1 MTNLVRLSTL
11 MLRGNWRQKLF
22 GLALL
27 GLLTVL
33 TNPSAQAQTFTV
45 LHSFTGGADGSGP
58 QSGVTFDR
66 AGNIYGT
73 TAYGG
78 IANGCEGCG
87 VVYKLSHVGQGWIA
101 NPLYNFKG
109 PAQDDGVTPTAGVVF
124 GPDGTLY
131 GTTYRG
137 GTNNFGTVFQLRPPA
152 NACKSVSCPW
162 NETILHAFGDLP
174 DSEYPGQGNLV
185 FDTAGNLFGT
195 TIYGGGY
202 ELDCDDQSCGAAYE
216 MSRTNGVWTENV
228 ICPLGSC
235 TFPGFWPMAG
245 LTFDTAGNLYGTVT
259 NTSGGVFELLPQAN
273 GSWLSNTLY
282 SFFSQPEFDPAGG
295 VILDAAGNV
304 YGTTA
309 GGGTGGGGTVFELV
323 KSGNT
328 WSFSVLYNFPSSG
341 MHQLPGPQANLTM
354 DTAGNLYG
362 TTLFGGAMDC
372 GMVFKLSPA
381 GGSWNLTPLHG
392 FTCEA
397 DGGKPFSN
405 VVFGTDGNLYGT
417 ASIGG
422 AYGSGVVWQITL

>member
-1 MTNLVRLSTL
+1 M
-11 MLRGNWRQKLF
+11 
-22 GLALL
+22 
-27 GLLTVL
+27 
-33 TNPSAQAQTFTV
+33 
-45 LHSFTGGADGSGP
+45 
-58 QSGVTFDR
+58 
-66 AGNIYGT
+66 
-73 TAYGG
+73 
-78 IANGCEGCG
+78 
-87 VVYKLSHVGQGWIA
+87 
-101 NPLYNFKG
+101 
-109 PAQDDGVTPTAGVVF
+109 TPTAGVVF

-174 DSEYPGQGNLV
+174 DSEYPDQGNLV
-185 FDTAGNLFGT
+185 FDTAGNLYGT
-195 TIYGGGY
+195 TIYGGGFG
-202 ELDCDDQSCGAAYE
+202 LDCDNQSCGAAYE
-216 MSRTNGVWTENV
+216 MSRTNGVWNENV

-245 LTFDTAGNLYGTVT
+245 LTFDPAGNLYGTVT

-282 SFFSQPEFDPAGG
+282 SFFSQPQFDPAGG

-328 WSFSVLYNFPSSG
+328 WSFSLLYNFPYSG
-341 MHQLPGPQANLTM
+341 VQQLPGPQANLTL
-354 DTAGNLYG
+354 DAAGNLYG

-381 GGSWNLTPLHG
+381 GGSWNLTVLHD
-392 FTCEA
+392 FTCNA

-417 ASIGG
+417 ASTDGAFGG
-422 AYGSGVVWQITL
+422 GVVWEITP

>member
-1 MTNLVRLSTL
+1 MTSPTAFSRLRLRTL
-11 MLRGNWRQKLF
+11 LR
-22 GLALL
+22 
-27 GLLTVL
+27 LTVAAL
-33 TNPSAQAQTFTV
+33 AVSSAFMAVAVSPATAQTFTV
-45 LHSFTGGADGSGP
+45 LHNFTAGTDGSGP

-66 AGNIYGT
+66 GGNVYGT

-78 IANGCEGCG
+78 TANGCDGCG
-87 VVYKLSHVGQGWIA
+87 AVYKLSHAGQGWIA

-109 PAQDDGVTPTAGVVF
+109 PAQDDGVTPTGGVVF
-124 GPDGTLY
+124 GPDGALY

-152 NACKSVSCPW
+152 NACKSVLCFW
-162 NETILHAFGDLP
+162 NETILHAFGALP

-185 FDTAGNLFGT
+185 FDTAGNLYGT
-195 TIYGGGY
+195 TIYGGGF

-216 MSRTNGVWTENV
+216 MSRTNGVWTESV

-259 NTSGGVFELLPQAN
+259 NTSGGVFEMLPQDN
-273 GSWLSNTLY
+273 GSWSSNTLY
-282 SFFSQPEFDPAGG
+282 SFLSQPQYDPAGG

-309 GGGTGGGGTVFELV
+309 GGGTGQGGTVFELV

-328 WSFSVLYNFPSSG
+328 YTFTVLYNFPYSG
-341 MHQLPGPQANLTM
+341 VQQLPGPQANLTM
-354 DTAGNLYG
+354 DSAGNLYG

-372 GMVFKLSPA
+372 GRVFKLSPA
-381 GGSWNLTPLHG
+381 GGSWNFTSLHD
-392 FTCEA
+392 FTCVA

-405 VVFGTDGNLYGT
+405 VAFGPDGNLYGT
-417 ASIGG
+417 ASTGG
-422 AYGSGVVWQITL
+422 AYGSGVVWEITP